1 MLLTRRAGT
10 WAASRR
16 VYRRDMD
23 DASSPLTL
31 GRLKELMDKHGVPDD
46 AMLVGPPL
54 GKGLGPSRLIL
65 SAISIKMDGESTVTL
80 TQFAS
85 ERGG

>member
-1 MLLTRRAGT
+1 VGRNLYGPAGLCT
-10 WAASRR
+10 VAR
-16 VYRRDMD
+16 VD
-23 DASSPLTL
+23 DASGPLTV
-31 GRLKELMDKHGVPDD
+31 GRLKELMERHGVPDD
-46 AMLVGPPL
+46 AVLVGPPL
-54 GKGLGPSRLIL
+54 AKGLGPSRLLL